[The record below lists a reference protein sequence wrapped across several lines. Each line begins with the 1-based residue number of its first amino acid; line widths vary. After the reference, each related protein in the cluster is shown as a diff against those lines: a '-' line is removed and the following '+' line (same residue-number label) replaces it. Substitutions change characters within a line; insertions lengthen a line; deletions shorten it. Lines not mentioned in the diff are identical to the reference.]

1 MLMVLR
7 QWNTN
12 IICWPWNPTSWN
24 FILERDRFGS
34 LPISLS
40 NHMKT
45 NAIKKLHYEWNLKI
59 VSKLRELLGE
69 NKVNKFSNI
78 TSSQIL
84 NCARVH
90 RIDRVLHN
98 WEKKQTNAPLSICT
112 VVQFFKFPFP
122 RPITGNSFCHVVL
135 VLESKRKILVK
146 LSHFLRWNIIEL

>member
-1 MLMVLR
+1 MTLNRNLYVFSIELEQDVSSFVTKTMLMVLR

-45 NAIKKLHYEWNLKI
+45 NAIKNLHYEWNLKI

-69 NKVNKFSNI
+69 NKVNKFLNI

-98 WEKKQTNAPLSICT
+98 WEKNKQTRLY
-112 VVQFFKFPFP
+112 QFA
-122 RPITGNSFCHVVL
+122 L
-135 VLESKRKILVK
+135 
-146 LSHFLRWNIIEL
+146 

>member
-1 MLMVLR
+1 MTLNRNLYVFSIELEQDVSSFVTKTMLMVLR

-45 NAIKKLHYEWNLKI
+45 NAIKNLHYEWNLKI

-90 RIDRVLHN
+90 RIDRVWHN
-98 WEKKQTNAPLSICT
+98 WEKNKQTRLY
-112 VVQFFKFPFP
+112 QFA
-122 RPITGNSFCHVVL
+122 L
-135 VLESKRKILVK
+135 
-146 LSHFLRWNIIEL
+146 

>member
-1 MLMVLR
+1 MTLNRNLYVFSIELEQDVSSFVTKTMLMVLR

-45 NAIKKLHYEWNLKI
+45 NAIKNLHYEWNLKI

-69 NKVNKFSNI
+69 NKVNKFLNI

-98 WEKKQTNAPLSICT
+98 WEKNKQTRLH
-112 VVQFFKFPFP
+112 QFA
-122 RPITGNSFCHVVL
+122 L
-135 VLESKRKILVK
+135 
-146 LSHFLRWNIIEL
+146 

>member
-1 MLMVLR
+1 MTLNRNLYVFSIELEQDVSSFVTKTMLMVLR

-45 NAIKKLHYEWNLKI
+45 NAIKNLHYEWNLKI

-98 WEKKQTNAPLSICT
+98 WEKNKQTRLY
-112 VVQFFKFPFP
+112 QFA
-122 RPITGNSFCHVVL
+122 L
-135 VLESKRKILVK
+135 
-146 LSHFLRWNIIEL
+146 